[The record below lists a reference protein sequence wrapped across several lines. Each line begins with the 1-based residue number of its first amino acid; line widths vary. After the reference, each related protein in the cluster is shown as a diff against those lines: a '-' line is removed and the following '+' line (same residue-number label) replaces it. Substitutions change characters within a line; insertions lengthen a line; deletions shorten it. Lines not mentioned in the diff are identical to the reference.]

1 MMKLA
6 PKQQQQQQQQ
16 RVQFK
21 VDDDES
27 SKSNYTSNHHH
38 FYQNDETC
46 RKKMNS
52 ADDKEKKSI
61 FSRHH
66 SLLKPLNANQTVET
80 IVKETSKQFSD
91 VLFRPSLNLIVVD
104 HSSPY
109 CHSLFAFFD
118 CKNKF
123 DLNELSSHIKWERCQ
138 VNKY

>member
-1 MMKLA
+1 MMPLA
-6 PKQQQQQQQQ
+6 PKQQQQ

-21 VDDDES
+21 VDNDDES
-27 SKSNYTSNHHH
+27 SKSNYTSNHHLH
-38 FYQNDETC
+38 HHNDQTC
-46 RKKMNS
+46 IKKMNS
-52 ADDKEKKSI
+52 ADDKEKSSI

-80 IVKETSKQFSD
+80 IVKETSKRFSD

-109 CHSLFAFFD
+109 CHSLLSFFD